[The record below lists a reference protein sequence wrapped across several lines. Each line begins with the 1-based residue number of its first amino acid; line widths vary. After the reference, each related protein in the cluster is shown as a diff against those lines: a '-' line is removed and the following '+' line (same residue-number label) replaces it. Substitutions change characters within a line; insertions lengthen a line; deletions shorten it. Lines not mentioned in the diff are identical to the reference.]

1 MITPRAKHWDHQLR
15 LWPRNPRSRPAHLA
29 ALSAVPAV
37 AALPVAVVLA
47 EFVEVAVAVSAAAE
61 LMQLDQDVPWGPRPR
76 CRPGHIRCS
85 RGSELQAAAA
95 AAAAA
100 GVVAAVAVSD
110 SAPTA
115 VKPN

>member
-1 MITPRAKHWDHQLR
+1 M
-15 LWPRNPRSRPAHLA
+15 
-29 ALSAVPAV
+29 PAV
-37 AALPVAVVLA
+37 AAPPVAVVLA
-47 EFVEVAVAVSAAAE
+47 EFVDVPVAVSAAAE

-76 CRPGHIRCS
+76 CRPGQIRCS
-85 RGSELQAAAA
+85 RDSESQAAAA
-95 AAAAA
+95 VA

>member
-1 MITPRAKHWDHQLR
+1 M
-15 LWPRNPRSRPAHLA
+15 
-29 ALSAVPAV
+29 PAV
-37 AALPVAVVLA
+37 AAPPVAVVLA
-47 EFVEVAVAVSAAAE
+47 EFVDVPVAVSAAAE

-95 AAAAA
+95 AAA